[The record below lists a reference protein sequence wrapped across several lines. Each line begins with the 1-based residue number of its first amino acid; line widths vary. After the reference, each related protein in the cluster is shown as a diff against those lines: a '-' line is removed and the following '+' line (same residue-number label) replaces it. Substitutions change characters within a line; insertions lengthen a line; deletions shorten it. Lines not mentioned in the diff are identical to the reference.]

1 MQRLFRH
8 SGFRQFVKFCIVGT
22 SSTIID
28 QGILWILLNVL
39 PACPWWI
46 SKAIS
51 FSIAVSN
58 GFYWN
63 RHWTFKA
70 RDYGKAHTQY
80 SIFFFTNII
89 GLGLNLLVMK
99 IFLIILTGKLLHGA
113 HNPDKIKVIIASVLA
128 IPFVVGWNFL
138 AAKHWTFR
146 KPADA
151 IEDEEISRAETQ
163 RRGEENTEK

>member
-8 SGFRQFVKFCIVGT
+8 HGLRQFIKFCIVGT

-28 QGILWILLNVL
+28 QGVLWLILTYL
-39 PACPWWI
+39 PAFPWWL

-63 RHWTFKA
+63 RHWTFRA

-80 SIFFFTNII
+80 SIFFGTNIV
-89 GLGLNLLVMK
+89 GLILNLFVMK
-99 IFLIILTGKLLHGA
+99 IFLVMLTGQLLHGD
-113 HNPDKIKVIIASVLA
+113 HNPDKIKVIIASLLA
-128 IPFVVGWNFL
+128 IPFVVAWNFL
-138 AAKHWTFR
+138 AAKHFTFR
-146 KPADA
+146 KP
-151 IEDEEISRAETQ
+151 
-163 RRGEENTEK
+163 K